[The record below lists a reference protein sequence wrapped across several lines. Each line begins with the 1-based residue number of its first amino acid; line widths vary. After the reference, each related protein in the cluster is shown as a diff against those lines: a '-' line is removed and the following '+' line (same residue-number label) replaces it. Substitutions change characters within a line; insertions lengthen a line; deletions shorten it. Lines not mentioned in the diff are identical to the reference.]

1 MDTSATIGRRRRSAG
16 LYVRA
21 VLAVGHLC
29 EVRYRH
35 AHAGTCAPERGRT
48 SSADR
53 VLRHVE
59 RRDERR
65 AAAGPVLARVKA
77 TSLERVGY
85 ERLLVDVHPLPAP
98 RLNGTRYELS
108 PCGFLC
114 SKPPATAVRASAK
127 CGGNVRPRAAARR
140 RIPRQAVALK
150 KDRCGTSPV
159 SKMSDKEDATPA
171 LGYSKVLSVQ
181 DSVGP

>member
-1 MDTSATIGRRRRSAG
+1 METSAPIGRRRRSAG

-35 AHAGTCAPERGRT
+35 AHAGTCAPSLGRT
-48 SSADR
+48 SRR
-53 VLRHVE
+53 V
-59 RRDERR
+59 
-65 AAAGPVLARVKA
+65 AGSHPPPGHGVR
-77 TSLERVGY
+77 Y
-85 ERLLVDVHPLPAP
+85 EEVRFVPLPA
-98 RLNGTRYELS
+98 RT
-108 PCGFLC
+108 
-114 SKPPATAVRASAK
+114 PATAMRASAK

-150 KDRCGTSPV
+150 KYRCGTSPV